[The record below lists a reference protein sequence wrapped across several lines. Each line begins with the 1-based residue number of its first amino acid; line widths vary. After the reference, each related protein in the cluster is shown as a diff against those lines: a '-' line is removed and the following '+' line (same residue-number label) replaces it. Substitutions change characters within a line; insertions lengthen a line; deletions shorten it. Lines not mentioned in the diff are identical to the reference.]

1 MQAATPR
8 RRCQD
13 WSSETPAKPGA
24 AHPDPRGAGGP
35 GTLRYRGLRFPDPHE
50 AGGCAPVEW
59 FLGMLGWFFGVLK
72 CLLGVEVVLEGAQVD
87 LGGVGAEVVLGGVE
101 VDWC

>member
-1 MQAATPR
+1 
-8 RRCQD
+8 
-13 WSSETPAKPGA
+13 
-24 AHPDPRGAGGP
+24 
-35 GTLRYRGLRFPDPHE
+35 
-50 AGGCAPVEW
+50 
-59 FLGMLGWFFGVLK
+59 MLGWFFGVLK